1 MKTGNNSNVDI
12 GLWQVNEWIL
22 ESVRVWDLHSVAG
35 SCFFLFGVC
44 HPVGH
49 QVITGSGWQTRE
61 KREEW
66 ILLGWPKS
74 LFGLKK
80 KKKGKTLWP
89 TQYMRFY
96 ELALRVGYIPST
108 SSGIVIAQWI
118 TFSCYVARR
127 RMELGKHLANITGS
141 CPREE
146 NNTQFGYGGRSST
159 EPRPLFIWGWG
170 SKLSLNNWGFVG
182 N

>member
-1 MKTGNNSNVDI
+1 
-12 GLWQVNEWIL
+12 
-22 ESVRVWDLHSVAG
+22 
-35 SCFFLFGVC
+35 
-44 HPVGH
+44 
-49 QVITGSGWQTRE
+49 
-61 KREEW
+61 
-66 ILLGWPKS
+66 
-74 LFGLKK
+74 
-80 KKKGKTLWP
+80 
-89 TQYMRFY
+89 MRFY

-159 EPRPLFIWGWG
+159 EPRPLFIWG
-170 SKLSLNNWGFVG
+170 
-182 N
+182 